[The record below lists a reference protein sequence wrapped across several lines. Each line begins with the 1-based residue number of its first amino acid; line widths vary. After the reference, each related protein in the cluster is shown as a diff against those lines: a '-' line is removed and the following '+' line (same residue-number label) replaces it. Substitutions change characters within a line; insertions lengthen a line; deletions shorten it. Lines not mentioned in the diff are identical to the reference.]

1 MKPLPPASSSLPPA
15 PCPLPSH
22 EIRSPELQEVMSGI
36 PGSFLKWGLLMF
48 FAIIMAILLVSRFVS
63 YPTVVTAPVT
73 ITTYNSPASLIAR
86 STGKIE
92 KLLAGNEEY
101 VKNEQPVAVI
111 ENIAHFEDV
120 EILVSFLNSLKNDL
134 QWIDK
139 VSQYFPPASL
149 SIGEVQSSYLR
160 FMTIFNQYKEYLQQ
174 GYIQSKLRLLE
185 EQIKKQEEYT
195 IELFV
200 QRRLSEEDLQ
210 LEQKS
215 FLRDSILFYRGN
227 YPISVNEFEKSKQ
240 SLLQRQSAYSSLKAS
255 IKNNESSMLRMKES
269 HLDLQVQLEKELHQ
283 YRMDLEESFQLLGVA
298 TEQWKEKYLIES
310 PVDGKV
316 TLTSYWNENQ
326 IIKAGDVLVTVIP
339 ADRSMIIV
347 RADIPSAGVGRV
359 RVGQE
364 VNIKLSGF
372 PYMEFG
378 MIKGKIRSLSLVP
391 ANDVYIAEIDLVNGM
406 RSTYNIDLNF
416 ISEMTGTADIITEK
430 SRLIYRFIKPLKA
443 LGR

>member
-139 VSQYFPPASL
+139 YHN
-149 SIGEVQSSYLR
+149 I
-160 FMTIFNQYKEYLQQ
+160 
-174 GYIQSKLRLLE
+174 
-185 EQIKKQEEYT
+185 
-195 IELFV
+195 
-200 QRRLSEEDLQ
+200 
-210 LEQKS
+210 
-215 FLRDSILFYRGN
+215 FLRPVFQ
-227 YPISVNEFEKSKQ
+227 SVRF
-240 SLLQRQSAYSSLKAS
+240 RAV
-255 IKNNESSMLRMKES
+255 IC
-269 HLDLQVQLEKELHQ
+269 
-283 YRMDLEESFQLLGVA
+283 
-298 TEQWKEKYLIES
+298 
-310 PVDGKV
+310 
-316 TLTSYWNENQ
+316 
-326 IIKAGDVLVTVIP
+326 VL
-339 ADRSMIIV
+339 
-347 RADIPSAGVGRV
+347 
-359 RVGQE
+359 
-364 VNIKLSGF
+364 
-372 PYMEFG
+372 
-378 MIKGKIRSLSLVP
+378 
-391 ANDVYIAEIDLVNGM
+391 
-406 RSTYNIDLNF
+406 
-416 ISEMTGTADIITEK
+416 
-430 SRLIYRFIKPLKA
+430 
-443 LGR
+443 

>member
-1 MKPLPPASSSLPPA
+1 
-15 PCPLPSH
+15 
-22 EIRSPELQEVMSGI
+22 MSGI

-111 ENIAHFEDV
+111 ENTAHFEDV
-120 EILVSFLNSLKNDL
+120 EILVSFLDGLKKDP

-139 VSQYFPPASL
+139 ISQYYPPASL
-149 SIGEVQSSYLR
+149 SIGEIQSSYLR

-185 EQIKKQEEYT
+185 EQIKKQEEYSG
-195 IELFV
+195 ELLV

-210 LEQKS
+210 LEKKS
-215 FLRDSILFYRGN
+215 FLRDSILFYKGN

-255 IKNNESSMLRMKES
+255 IKSNESSMLRMKES

-283 YRMDLEESFQLLGVA
+283 YRLDLEESFQLLEVA

-310 PVDGKV
+310 PV
-316 TLTSYWNENQ
+316 
-326 IIKAGDVLVTVIP
+326 
-339 ADRSMIIV
+339 
-347 RADIPSAGVGRV
+347 
-359 RVGQE
+359 
-364 VNIKLSGF
+364 
-372 PYMEFG
+372 
-378 MIKGKIRSLSLVP
+378 
-391 ANDVYIAEIDLVNGM
+391 
-406 RSTYNIDLNF
+406 
-416 ISEMTGTADIITEK
+416 
-430 SRLIYRFIKPLKA
+430 
-443 LGR
+443 